1 MSVTTLTPT
10 PQAESLA
17 ATDYQIAH
25 ITAGRIRFRVPRL
38 AIDSS
43 YRDRLQR
50 AIQIYPFVS
59 EVSINSKAMSLTVYY
74 QASQVSEAIAQAKIE
89 AAIVQPQEPK
99 ALSCSTS
106 ALAKRLGVALQSIN
120 WQRSRMDF
128 ADWSQA
134 RDPEG
139 IAWRY
144 DADSKKFHPVEAC
157 SISPLQ
163 SGTFFQTL
171 GCTTSEK
178 VGGLVGKFA
187 GEAIGLVLLG
197 STGVII
203 GAEVGALL
211 GEVVGAELGHL
222 L

>member
-1 MSVTTLTPT
+1 MSAATLTPT
-10 PQAESLA
+10 TQAESIA
-17 ATDYQIAH
+17 APSYQIAH
-25 ITAGRIRFRVPRL
+25 VTVGRIRFRVPRL
-38 AIDSS
+38 AVDSR

-50 AIQIYPFVS
+50 AIQLYPFVS
-59 EVSINSKAMSLTVYY
+59 EVSINAKAMSLTVCY
-74 QASQVSEAIAQAKIE
+74 QSGQVSEAVAQAKIE
-89 AAIVQPQEPK
+89 SAILNPQEPK
-99 ALSCSTS
+99 SLRCSTS

-144 DADSKKFHPVEAC
+144 DADSKKFYPVEAC

-163 SGTFFQTL
+163 SSFFQTL

-178 VGGLVGKFA
+178 VGGMVGKLA
-187 GEAIGLVLLG
+187 GEAIGLALLG